1 VIQKVETDPQVEPFI
16 QQLLDRSARQRL
28 PALFQ
33 APPTDAL
40 ARLANREG
48 VSVVAVRTR
57 SLTHDQL
64 LQILTYRLAQ
74 YILLRY
80 FDPRLVYEAR
90 LQHEPVDQVAPDDVH
105 VIAGDA
111 ETGEILCYVV
121 VKVGPDVAAGTRIRA
136 GNRRLFPVEQIYGPG
151 IYNRL
156 RILPDLPV
164 TRVRELERFVKN
176 QQRQGHDDLA
186 IRAPVETVLAVFRLL
201 ATTLRSE
208 VEAITGDL
216 EEGVAKRNLDFFHV
230 PIVIIHGVVPYVA
243 PETYAWP
250 AYQSQTR
257 YPFAFLCCDI
267 PLDRLDTIESTLKRP
282 GKAGLIAL
290 LQLKAETRVPRSS
303 LEPRD
308 GLQPLDA
315 ARVPQQGV
323 PMAIRWEALTLGNW
337 LRSNDLF
344 EDLSVAEASVLGTFL
359 ERCTAMPGD
368 TILRQGEL
376 GDDLYLIEVGKAEVQ
391 VVTPTGHRMC
401 VATLGPG
408 NYFGEIALVTG
419 GERTADVVALTL
431 MRLLRLSRDAYERYL
446 THLVEVDR
454 ELTHTALERVAQT
467 LRVVRSEE
475 K

>member
-1 VIQKVETDPQVEPFI
+1 VIQTVETDPKVEAFI
-16 QQLLDRSARQRL
+16 QELLDRSACQRL

-33 APPTDAL
+33 APPADAL
-40 ARLANREG
+40 AHLANREG
-48 VSVVAVRTR
+48 VSVIAVRTR

-74 YILLRY
+74 YVLLRY

-90 LQHEPVDQVAPDDVH
+90 LQHEPVDQIAPDDVH
-105 VIAGDA
+105 VIAGD

-121 VKVGPDVAAGTRIRA
+121 VKVGPDVPAGTPIRA
-136 GNRRLFPVEQIYGPG
+136 GDRRLFPVEQIYGPG

-201 ATTLRSE
+201 ATALRSE

-216 EEGVAKRNLDFFHV
+216 EEDVARRNLDFFHV

-257 YPFAFLCCDI
+257 YPFAFRCCDI
-267 PLDRLDTIESTLKRP
+267 PLDRLDTIESALMRP

-290 LQLKAETRVPRSS
+290 LQLKAETRGARSS

-315 ARVPQQGV
+315 VHVPQQGV
-323 PMAIRWEALTLGNW
+323 PMAIRREALALGDW

-368 TILRQGEL
+368 TILHQGEL
-376 GDDLYLIEVGKAEVQ
+376 GDDLYLIEAGKAEVQ

-419 GERTADVVALTL
+419 GERTADVVALTP
-431 MRLLRLSRDAYERYL
+431 MRLLRLSRDAYGRYL
-446 THLVEVDR
+446 TQMVEVDR
-454 ELTHTALERVAQT
+454 QLTHTALERVAQT